1 MANNTNNIPVPQVI
15 LENEN
20 GGMSQPWYLY
30 FSQQGV
36 IVGTGIP
43 ADGVGSNG
51 NYYFR
56 KDGSVGA
63 HIYFKAGGTWAALI

>member
-15 LENEN
+15 LEDAG

-30 FSQQGV
+30 FSQQGQ
-36 IVGTGIP
+36 IVGTGAP
-43 ADGVGSNG
+43 ASGVGSVG

-56 KDGSVGA
+56 RDGIPGG
-63 HIYFKAGGTWAALI
+63 HIYFKSSAGWTALI